1 MGGFGSGRWNNYSK
15 KKRTVED
22 CWILDLADILLD
34 DPANPLPCGVLQL
47 VRINGNEF
55 PLPVR
60 YDFVEEEGP
69 YLDITYPRGT
79 RFAQE
84 QVKERVKLL
93 STRPKFGGARWY
105 LSCPFTTEEDHCDN
119 RVRILYLP
127 PGERRFGC
135 RECHE
140 LTYESSQQ
148 SHKYDG
154 LYALLAGGE
163 REGETFDFLKGVYS
177 YQLREARR
185 EKAQGPGGLL
195 EVYER
200 YFGEDL

>member
-1 MGGFGSGRWNNYSK
+1 MGGFGSGRWNQHT

-22 CWILDLADILLD
+22 CWILDLDDILLD
-34 DPANPLPCGVLQL
+34 NPDTDLPCGVLQ
-47 VRINGNEF
+47 VIRINGHEF
-55 PLPVR
+55 PLPIR
-60 YDFVEEEGP
+60 YDFVEEDGP

-79 RFAQE
+79 RNAQE
-84 QVKERVKLL
+84 QVKERLTLL

-105 LSCPFTTEEDHCDN
+105 LSCPFTTEGECCGN
-119 RVRILYLP
+119 RVLKLYLP
-127 PGERRFGC
+127 PEERRFGC

-154 LYALLAGGE
+154 LYALLAGE
-163 REGETFDFLKGVYS
+163 REGETYDFLKGAFS
-177 YQLREARR
+177 YMTREERRRRR
-185 EKAQGPGGLL
+185 EGQGGLL
-195 EVYER
+195 EDLES